1 MASTDNT
8 SKTWTQRGLRLLP
21 WFVSIACLL
30 YIFTTTEVGP
40 LWEALQT
47 ANMPLF
53 WGSVL
58 GIFIF
63 IVFPVDSFVI
73 TRLLNWF
80 EAPVTLREIMPIR
93 GTSYLLGIFNYSAGS
108 AGVSLY
114 LRRTHGVPALRS
126 LGALFF
132 MTLCDVSTLA
142 LMVMIGAGVLG
153 DMATSARIVSGCVLL
168 ILAGT
173 LVYWRAGFDFFV
185 LGHLRDRS
193 LFAAFKQAKIRHY
206 GLMILM
212 RAPLTFLYTVLQ
224 YLTLES
230 FGIHI
235 PFYVL
240 LVYVPIQMLV
250 AGLPI
255 SVAGI
260 GTVQV
265 VQRTLYAPYADLATI
280 DAFAVL
286 LVFGFLCPR
295 MIIGLAYTARAS
307 RDLERGLVNGSD
319 GDDSRE
325 VEK

>member
-1 MASTDNT
+1 MASEDKTQ
-8 SKTWTQRGLRLLP
+8 KTWGQRILRLLP
-21 WFVSIACLL
+21 WFVSASCLV
-30 YIFTTTEVGP
+30 YIFLSTELGP

-58 GIFIF
+58 GIFILF
-63 IVFPVDSFVI
+63 VFPYDSFVI

-80 EAPVTLREIMPIR
+80 GAPVTYRELLPIR
-93 GTSYLLGIFNYSAGS
+93 GSSYLLGIFNFSAGS

-114 LRRTHGVPALRS
+114 LKRTHGVPALRT
-126 LGALFF
+126 LGAMFF
-132 MTLCDVSTLA
+132 MTLCDVCLLA
-142 LMVMIGAGVLG
+142 VLVMVGAGLLG
-153 DMATSARIVSGCVLL
+153 DMETSGRIVAGSILL

-173 LVYWRAGFDFFV
+173 LLYWRAGWNFLI

-193 LFAAFKQAKIRHY
+193 LFAAFKEATVVQY
-206 GLMILM
+206 GKMMLM
-212 RAPLTFLYTVLQ
+212 RAPVTIIYTLLQ
-224 YLTLES
+224 YLALES

-235 PFYVL
+235 PFHAL
-240 LVYVPIQMLV
+240 LVYVPCQMLV

-265 VQRTLYAPYADLATI
+265 VQRTLYLPYADLATI

-286 LVFGFLCPR
+286 LVFGFLTPR
-295 MIIGLAYTARAS
+295 MLIGGAYAARAS
-307 RDLERGLVNGSD
+307 RDLERGMVGKADTNGPE
-319 GDDSRE
+319 E
-325 VEK
+325 VEE